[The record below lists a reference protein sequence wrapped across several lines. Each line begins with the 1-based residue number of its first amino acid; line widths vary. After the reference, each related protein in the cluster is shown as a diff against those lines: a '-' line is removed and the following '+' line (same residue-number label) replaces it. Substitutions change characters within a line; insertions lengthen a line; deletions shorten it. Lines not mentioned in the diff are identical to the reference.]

1 MINTGKVTRLSTIA
15 LTGTPAMI
23 DARTAAK
30 IFSRLCSP
38 GSTKSLVL
46 IMRIPLKTM
55 KPSLMYIPSTSCC
68 VEK

>member
-1 MINTGKVTRLSTIA
+1 MIIPEKVTRLSTIA

-23 DARTAAK
+23 DANTAAK

-46 IMRIPLKTM
+46 IMRMPLKR
-55 KPSLMYIPSTSCC
+55 
-68 VEK
+68 